1 MNPRSALPE
10 QTGCERDADGRL
22 VGIVFDSTPP
32 TAPAH
37 ATPFLIA
44 VDGSAN
50 ALRAVT
56 HAANS
61 MPAAQAGTLH
71 LVNVQPWLS
80 REAAESEL
88 AQRGLEATREAR
100 MLLDARHLP
109 WRLHIVMGSTPAR
122 CILEQATRSG
132 ATGIAIGRRGLNT
145 IEGLL
150 FGSVTWKILQLAA
163 IPVTVV
169 P

>member
-1 MNPRSALPE
+1 MNATPE

-22 VGIVFDSTPP
+22 LNIVFDSTPP
-32 TAPAH
+32 AAPAH
-37 ATPFLIA
+37 TPPFLIA

-50 ALRAVT
+50 SLRAVT

-61 MPAAQAGTLH
+61 MRDAQTGALH
-71 LVNVQPWLS
+71 LVNVQSWLS

-88 AQRGLEATREAR
+88 ARRGLEATREAR
-100 MLLDARHLP
+100 MLLDARGLP
-109 WRLHIVMGSTPAR
+109 WQLHIVMGSTPAR
-122 CILEQATRSG
+122 CIIEQATRSG
-132 ATGIAIGRRGLNT
+132 ATGIVAGRRGLNV